1 MRICVWWSN
10 DRERNKKYSF
20 LAVSF
25 LGVAV
30 FYIIPFFCLIYYSFV
45 DNPVRGSFAGFENY
59 IAILQNQAFL
69 KALKNTAVFSALS
82 VPSAVVLSLLMAI
95 VLEKNIPGK
104 SLFRTIFLSPLMVP
118 SASIMLV
125 WQVLFCYNGTIN
137 RFLKNLG
144 QGNIDFLKS
153 DYGLFVVLLLF
164 LWKNLGYYMIIYM
177 AALNEIPAELLE
189 AARMDGG
196 SGFQSFWY
204 IKLPYLSP
212 SIVFVSL
219 MAMVGSFKIFKEVY
233 LLAGAHPNDSL
244 YLLQHFMNNTFLA
257 FDYQK
262 LATAAILM
270 CIGLTLI
277 ISLLFF
283 LENRVGRNL
292 EG

>member
-1 MRICVWWSN
+1 M
-10 DRERNKKYSF
+10 KKIKEYSF

-25 LGVAV
+25 LGVAI
-30 FYIIPFFCLIYYSFV
+30 FYLIPFGCLIYYSLV
-45 DNPVRGSFAGFENY
+45 DNPVRGSFVGFENY
-59 IAILQNQAFL
+59 IAILHNQAFL
-69 KALKNTAVFSALS
+69 KALKNTVLFSALS
-82 VPSAVVLSLLMAI
+82 VPSAVVLSLLMAL
-95 VLEKNIPGK
+95 VLEKNIPGR

-118 SASIMLV
+118 SASVMLV

-137 RFLKNLG
+137 RFLAYLG
-144 QGNIDFLKS
+144 HGKTDFLKS
-153 DYGLFVVLLLF
+153 DYGLLVVLLLF

-189 AARMDGG
+189 AARIDGG
-196 SGFQSFWY
+196 SGLQSFWY

-219 MAMVGSFKIFKEVY
+219 MAVVGSFKIFKEVY

-262 LATAAILM
+262 LATAAVLM
-270 CIGLTLI
+270 CIGLTFI

-283 LENRVGRNL
+283 LENRAGRNL